1 MKTRLSKMIAAGAVL
16 MLAVVP
22 IASANMHKGG
32 GHEGW
37 SKDDLKSKFFHK
49 VHFIL
54 DHADELGLTE
64 AKQEEIKNL
73 KYKVKKELIRNG
85 AEVDVLKIDIK
96 RALYGHA
103 IDVSAVN
110 ELLDQKYDLKK
121 NKAKMLV
128 QSLADLKQML
138 SAEQYQQMKE
148 LYKAEKKS

>member
-1 MKTRLSKMIAAGAVL
+1 MKTKLSKMIAAGAVM

-22 IASANMHKGG
+22 LASANMHKGG
-32 GHEGW
+32 GHGDW
-37 SKDDLKSKFFHK
+37 PKDDLKSKFFHK

-64 AKQEEIKNL
+64 AKQEEIKDL
-73 KYKVKKELIRNG
+73 KYKVKKELIHND

-110 ELLDQKYDLKK
+110 ALLDQKYDLKK

-138 SAEQYQQMKE
+138 SDEQYQTMKD